1 MKILISEVALHD
13 IMLRLRRPIETR
25 TVDFFIR
32 SARMP
37 RRPLSNRSKHEKQ
50 SNRFRCCPP
59 SKQQQ
64 QQQQQSR
71 NASTDSDAYSSGVT
85 SETTST
91 KSKPK
96 TYRVRPRSVM
106 HHHASEPLPPQGR
119 KCCYGPGAGQDSEDP
134 CCCTRCEYLWPQ
146 MYGSKC
152 APHSEPQ
159 IGATRSAAGTF
170 SAPLKNHRSRR
181 SSCFI
186 ANSGGNKDLHRA
198 TSNLDP
204 RSRTP
209 ATAAAAS
216 AYKRDI
222 KTSAG
227 SLDHHHRHNQHNY
240 HRDRR
245 RGRRDGK
252 RRSPRTETRAD
263 RDTEIEDDGAATAST
278 GDEMKKRNQ
287 RTIDELLSSPETLKL
302 LLARQLPAEH
312 QLALEARIMQMSTMS
327 RRIDAP
333 SSSSLLNKSHSRL
346 PDLRLRA
353 VAAHHLRLL
362 LLRGGR
368 GGGRGLVRGSELRR
382 DRHRLRGHLGAAG
395 ASVICMRAALRTPS
409 FSFSHSRA
417 SYVHGLAG
425 VGSCGDTHSTRLQR
439 ELASTADAHFPSRS
453 DPGLAYTAGSSPT
466 AAQCH
471 SSPRRKIIY
480 SIVSRFLEREK
491 HLSSAEDIT
500 GESCVLPPVQRL
512 VASQLPREAAAA
524 AAATC

>member
-1 MKILISEVALHD
+1 M
-13 IMLRLRRPIETR
+13 PTETR

-37 RRPLSNRSKHEKQ
+37 RQPLSNRSKHEKL

-64 QQQQQSR
+64 QQSR
-71 NASTDSDAYSSGVT
+71 TASTDSDAYSSGVT

-96 TYRVRPRSVM
+96 TYRVKPRSVM
-106 HHHASEPLPPQGR
+106 HHHASEPLPPHAR

-181 SSCFI
+181 SSCFFI
-186 ANSGGNKDLHRA
+186 GNSANGGAGSAGNKDLHRA

-209 ATAAAAS
+209 AA

-227 SLDHHHRHNQHNY
+227 SLDHHRHNQHNY

-263 RDTEIEDDGAATAST
+263 RDTEIEDEGAATST
-278 GDEMKKRNQ
+278 GDEMKKRDQ

-333 SSSSLLNKSHSRL
+333 SSSSSLLNKSYSRL

-368 GGGRGLVRGSELRR
+368 GGGRGLVRGPELRR
-382 DRHRLRGHLGAAG
+382 DRHRLRGHLRAAG
-395 ASVICMRAALRTPS
+395 VSVICMRAALRTLS
-409 FSFSHSRA
+409 FSFSHSGA
-417 SYVHGLAG
+417 SYTGGL
-425 VGSCGDTHSTRLQR
+425 GSWEPRTRTRRGYKESSRAPPTLISL
-439 ELASTADAHFPSRS
+439 LAPIPAWLTR
-453 DPGLAYTAGSSPT
+453 YSSPP
-466 AAQCH
+466 AAQPY
-471 SSPRRKIIY
+471 SSPRRRVKY
-480 SIVSRFLEREK
+480 SIL
-491 HLSSAEDIT
+491 D
-500 GESCVLPPVQRL
+500 
-512 VASQLPREAAAA
+512 SQSYRDF
-524 AAATC
+524 

>member
-1 MKILISEVALHD
+1 MNKPKPPFVVSLGNKSAKNVVQLPHSQFMKAAPQAANRDANRRFFHTIGEDASSATQQQVKTETSEQQSGAKTSKLEVSGSANQSNSYEKSPFRTTRASPESSVNASLSSSSAAAQATRIND
-13 IMLRLRRPIETR
+13 DNDDDDENSQQNNLKKNCSRELDCGNNNDNARLAK
-25 TVDFFIR
+25 D
-32 SARMP
+32 
-37 RRPLSNRSKHEKQ
+37 EKL

-64 QQQQQSR
+64 QQSR
-71 NASTDSDAYSSGVT
+71 TASTDSDAYSSGVT

-96 TYRVRPRSVM
+96 TYRVKPRSVM
-106 HHHASEPLPPQGR
+106 HHHASEPLPPHAR

-181 SSCFI
+181 SSCFFI
-186 ANSGGNKDLHRA
+186 GNSANGGAGSAGNKDLHRA

-209 ATAAAAS
+209 AA

-227 SLDHHHRHNQHNY
+227 SLDHHRHNQHNY

-263 RDTEIEDDGAATAST
+263 RDTEIEDEGAATST
-278 GDEMKKRNQ
+278 GDEMKKRDQ

-333 SSSSLLNKSHSRL
+333 SSSSSLLNKS
-346 PDLRLRA
+346 
-353 VAAHHLRLL
+353 
-362 LLRGGR
+362 
-368 GGGRGLVRGSELRR
+368 
-382 DRHRLRGHLGAAG
+382 
-395 ASVICMRAALRTPS
+395 
-409 FSFSHSRA
+409 
-417 SYVHGLAG
+417 
-425 VGSCGDTHSTRLQR
+425 
-439 ELASTADAHFPSRS
+439 
-453 DPGLAYTAGSSPT
+453 
-466 AAQCH
+466 
-471 SSPRRKIIY
+471 
-480 SIVSRFLEREK
+480 
-491 HLSSAEDIT
+491 
-500 GESCVLPPVQRL
+500 
-512 VASQLPREAAAA
+512 
-524 AAATC
+524 